1 MVTRALTGPIGTW
14 ETTRLPDPIA
24 AKRPPRPPWSR
35 IRPADIERFERLRAT
50 ATATEVRQA

>member
-50 ATATEVRQA
+50 ATEVRQA